1 MGGFVLE
8 QDHNDT
14 DTKVLQRISPRE
26 LWRLLQTGA
35 LPWSDIKIDDQDIDD
50 HIKADWITKLLALAQ
65 ILRFSAQI
73 IGRAVRGLSVT
84 TLELF
89 TLGIVYC
96 AIITY
101 LAQWEKPFDIHV
113 PTTIRTSDEDLDVP
127 TTIRTTDEDLERA
140 SCFERAKLMRGGT
153 VVSPTS
159 GAWWWSVL
167 LFLFLSFGSIHIA
180 AWTFHFPTATGR
192 LLWRISSVGGVA
204 IPMFFLPAT
213 ISPFLMGIL
222 AVFYIPCRLYMFVGI
237 FTSLRDVPASV
248 YQTPQWSQYFPSFG

>member
-14 DTKVLQRISPRE
+14 DIKVLQRISPRE

-73 IGRAVRGLSVT
+73 IGRAVQGLSVT

-127 TTIRTTDEDLERA
+127 EPYGRLMKILKGHPALSGPNSCGAEQLCHQLA
-140 SCFERAKLMRGGT
+140 VHGGGPYYCSCF
-153 VVSPTS
+153 
-159 GAWWWSVL
+159 
-167 LFLFLSFGSIHIA
+167 
-180 AWTFHFPTATGR
+180 
-192 LLWRISSVGGVA
+192 
-204 IPMFFLPAT
+204 
-213 ISPFLMGIL
+213 
-222 AVFYIPCRLYMFVGI
+222 
-237 FTSLRDVPASV
+237 
-248 YQTPQWSQYFPSFG
+248 

>member
-14 DTKVLQRISPRE
+14 DIKVLQRISPRE

-35 LPWSDIKIDDQDIDD
+35 LPWSDINIDDQDIDD

-113 PTTIRTSDEDLDVP
+113 PTTIRT
-127 TTIRTTDEDLERA
+127 TDEDLERA

-167 LFLFLSFGSIHIA
+167 LFLFLSFGSIHVA
-180 AWTFHFPTATGR
+180 AWTFHFPNCYR
-192 LLWRISSVGGVA
+192 A
-204 IPMFFLPAT
+204 IT
-213 ISPFLMGIL
+213 L
-222 AVFYIPCRLYMFVGI
+222 AN
-237 FTSLRDVPASV
+237 
-248 YQTPQWSQYFPSFG
+248 